1 MGMTQVMD
9 MHGQTEGMLAK
20 STLVYLL
27 NSIVYPSNHK
37 LTICVLFKSQ
47 VFIIYAE
54 LAKLQNGSKER
65 RIHRL
70 CKAVC

>member
-1 MGMTQVMD
+1 MGMTEVVD

-27 NSIVYPSNHK
+27 NSIVYPSNPK

-54 LAKLQNGSKER
+54 TCQAAKRFEGTSHPSAL
-65 RIHRL
+65 
-70 CKAVC
+70 